1 MILASPVPAAQ
12 FGGSISYDLPS
23 DLAGPNFDVPFPNNF
38 FTPPHILPAA
48 ADYATPQSDSLLL
61 ANTEDPKAVE
71 ICGSQSCGLLGNPI
85 PTSPDLSPPLTPDLQ
100 WLNDKTSQPMTREF
114 VNFNCGGTQSVC
126 CENWHQT
133 PQNNNLWL
141 SCSNSIS
148 ALPLQ
153 PQPLPQAF
161 LTRFFKF
168 LFKEQLVVSAGS
180 SGTVPDLNIVCIQ
193 PKYYHDCDSLRQSSE
208 VSPSFPL
215 AFLSRK
221 ANEIE

>member
-1 MILASPVPAAQ
+1 MFSPFVLIVAGSSTMILASPVPAAQ

-23 DLAGPNFDVPFPNNF
+23 DSAGPNFDVPFPNNF
-38 FTPPHILPAA
+38 FTPPQPKNILLAA
-48 ADYATPQSDSLLL
+48 ADYTTPQPNNLLLTDYTTPQSNSLLL

-71 ICGSQSCGLLGNPI
+71 ICGSQRCGVLGNPI

-126 CENWHQT
+126 CENWHRA

-148 ALPLQ
+148 ALPL
-153 PQPLPQAF
+153 PTLAA
-161 LTRFFKF
+161 T
-168 LFKEQLVVSAGS
+168 S
-180 SGTVPDLNIVCIQ
+180 SISN
-193 PKYYHDCDSLRQSSE
+193 
-208 VSPSFPL
+208 
-215 AFLSRK
+215 
-221 ANEIE
+221 